1 MRYIQTCGFYTD
13 TALSMWAKETVA
25 DPWLI
30 SAAKVRNCTLVTQEI
45 NISVLSVKNPSR
57 RIKIPN
63 VSNHFGVKA
72 VSLFD
77 MMRYLNFSL

>member
-1 MRYIQTCGFYTD
+1 MLNVQKRVINQRF
-13 TALSMWAKETVA
+13 L
-25 DPWLI
+25 
-30 SAAKVRNCTLVTQEI
+30 RNCTLVTQEI

-57 RIKIPN
+57 RIKIPD
-63 VSNHFGVKA
+63 VSNHFGVKV